1 MYSQRANSFTNALFR
16 MGKNL
21 IDLLGPDK
29 RFRVLVIN
37 FDEIVYC
44 GDEVGNAVKN
54 PSTDTLSGEFR
65 KQTIARPGSAMRNW
79 SE

>member
-1 MYSQRANSFTNALFR
+1 MGTLCLHSRFTTVDLF
-16 MGKNL
+16 KNL

-29 RFRVLVIN
+29 RFRVLVIY

-54 PSTDTLSGEFR
+54 PSTDTLSDEFR
-65 KQTIARPGSAMRNW
+65 GPALC
-79 SE
+79 